1 MVTCPSCL
9 QNPLFLPAGLHPDR
23 ALGDWLL
30 PLTPEMACD
39 SDLANQNIG
48 FPWKHGLAQGW
59 ESDPHLRANEMQ
71 WVFP

>member
-9 QNPLFLPAGLHPDR
+9 QTSLFLSAGLHSDG

-48 FPWKHGLAQGW
+48 FPWK
-59 ESDPHLRANEMQ
+59 R
-71 WVFP
+71 